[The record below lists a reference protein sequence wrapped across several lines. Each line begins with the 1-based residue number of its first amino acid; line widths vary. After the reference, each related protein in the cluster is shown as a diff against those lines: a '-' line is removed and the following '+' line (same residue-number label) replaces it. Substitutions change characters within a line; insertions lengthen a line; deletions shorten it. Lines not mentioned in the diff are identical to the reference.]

1 MNNEISVVNSPKTTT
16 FQMRINP
23 EVKSRVEEIYSRC
36 GMTLTDAINVFLQQ
50 TLNIEGMPL
59 IVTQN
64 SREAIKQQAV
74 SILMAELA
82 KGEASL
88 AEGVISEEDLAAE
101 FRVEL

>member
-101 FRVEL
+101 FGVEL

>member
-64 SREAIKQQAV
+64 SREALKQQAV

-82 KGEASL
+82 KGETSL

-101 FRVEL
+101 FGVEL

>member
-1 MNNEISVVNSPKTTT
+1 MNKELYVTTAPKTAT

-50 TLNIEGMPL
+50 TINVEGLPL

-64 SREAIKQQAV
+64 SREAIRQQAIAV
-74 SILMAELA
+74 LMNEIA
-82 KGEASL
+82 KGEASF
-88 AEGVISEEDLAAE
+88 AGGEISEEDLAAE
-101 FRVEL
+101 FRAKL

>member
-88 AEGVISEEDLAAE
+88 AEGVISEEDLATE
-101 FRVEL
+101 FGVEL

>member
-36 GMTLTDAINVFLQQ
+36 GMTLTDAINIFLQQ

-82 KGEASL
+82 KGEASI

-101 FRVEL
+101 FGVEL